1 MAAYKIVIL
10 ENAVKEL
17 EDACKYY
24 NDKVIGLGFELENEV
39 FTVFELIHDNPNIF
53 PIKFAHIHE
62 AVVSR
67 FPFIITYEV
76 IGKQI
81 IVLSIFHTK
90 QNPNKKTKRKLKK

>member
-1 MAAYKIVIL
+1 MAAYKIIIL

-24 NDKVIGLGFELENEV
+24 NDKVIGLGFEFENEV
-39 FTVFELIHDNPNIF
+39 FTIFELINDNPKIF

-67 FPFIITYEV
+67 FP
-76 IGKQI
+76 
-81 IVLSIFHTK
+81 
-90 QNPNKKTKRKLKK
+90 